1 MRRSRLRQF
10 SPATERLEDRRLLA
24 VSVELLPATD
34 IELRSAT
41 IGFELTEIGGSEPN
55 VSLYYGDDDA
65 GTSAN
70 AWDHIIPVGAVGLG
84 EYSQPLADL
93 LPNNEYFYR
102 VFALSFTDGPT
113 WSDVASFQ
121 TLPPQKA
128 SLTVNGLRNVSGTAF
143 DVSGSLTDDGGD
155 IPNVIVYFGTQ
166 DGGDD
171 PANWESS
178 VDLGTADPDSGAFG
192 SRISGL
198 LPGTSYFVR
207 VAATNASGPS
217 WATAE
222 RIQTAAIAPLRI
234 SEFMAANS
242 STFETRIR
250 SDVEARFQRDDQA
263 FDWIELQNALT
274 ESVDISGYHLTD
286 NRDRPTK
293 WTFPEGTTI
302 PAGGT
307 IVVYASGFGYTDRL
321 HDRNELLHT
330 NFQLSRKGEYLA
342 LTDQS
347 GEVVHEIDSFPA
359 QGYDTS
365 YGYFG
370 NFIGTFRNPTP
381 GALNGPL
388 GPSITNVQH
397 VWEDNDPAKS
407 WTITAEVEPS
417 LHAVE
422 QVELTY
428 RVMFHAD
435 SVLQMNDSG
444 TDADAIAGDGIF
456 TATIP
461 GNIAQPGEMVRYFV
475 SATDTNESLG
485 RAPMFANEDTT
496 PEYFGTMIPDP
507 TIDTQLPILHRFVE
521 QPTRA
526 NAVRGTRASVYFDGE
541 FYDNIFLRS
550 RGGTA
555 QSWPKKAFKF
565 EFNDDHHFQFRT
577 DMPRVDEINVNTT
590 YTDKSYLRAM
600 LTSELQNDSG
610 TPSPETFHLRMHEN
624 GEFFSVALFV
634 EQPDADFLRRH
645 GYDTDGSY
653 YKAGPG
659 STYVRSTGSF
669 EKKTRDYEDKTDLEE
684 FIAGL
689 HLEGDALEHFL
700 FDAVNLPAQIN
711 FMATNVITQ
720 NIDASDK
727 NHYLFRDTNGTGEWH
742 MLPWDLDLTFGPDA
756 LNTNLIV
763 ADENTRGAS
772 NRTAV
777 HPLLGGRE
785 FPLHVG
791 KINELLD
798 RLVENPRTKEMLLRR
813 IRSMTEEYLGT
824 DYFHQRIDE
833 VVAMI
838 ANDVVEDRAKW
849 RSQAHFGGRTL
860 PLEEEAARIKD
871 EYLARRY
878 PYLTEY
884 HVNEGVGI
892 PQIQPPNAS
901 LQFGT
906 AMEFAPDD
914 GQAEFFTITNP
925 NDFAFDVSGWK
936 ISGAVTATLAAGTVI
951 PAGES
956 LYITEDVAALRSR
969 TTGPSGGQ
977 GLFVQAYIG
986 QLADDAGTIELLTPD
1001 EILNA
1006 STTYGGVAIPRA
1018 DATNIRITEINYR
1031 PLDGLPQF
1039 DELATGAS
1047 QFEFVEIMNISNGPV
1062 ELDRTSFGDGIE
1074 FTFAAQQLAAGER
1087 LVVVSDPEAFTSR
1100 YGDAIPIAKGYR
1112 DFENGFTSRLAND
1125 GETISLHSAGGDVIE
1140 SFAYGDSRGWAE
1152 RADGRGS
1159 SLERIEPSND
1169 PSRPGS
1175 WKASHDFHGSPG
1187 TENGSSTQ
1195 TVVIN
1200 EIVVS
1205 AAADNAAQI
1214 ELLNTSGA
1222 QTTLTGYLSNSGTD
1236 PFKFRIPETVM
1247 SPNEYVVFDS
1257 SELGFQFKSDAA
1269 DNAWLV
1275 ASDANGRPT
1284 HFLDVIDFPAT
1295 SNGARGRWPNG
1306 SGEFALLS
1314 SSTPGATNARP
1325 AVDFNDDQSVNASD
1339 VDLLCSAIASG
1350 SGDGAFDLNND
1361 GVINIADMRYLI
1373 EMVMQTN
1380 FGDANLDGR
1389 FDTRDLIQIFSA
1401 AEYEDS
1407 VTGNSLWSEGDW
1419 DCDGDAT
1426 TRDLVLAFQSGSYGE
1441 FAKRNTQ
1448 SQIAAWNDLEEPTAH
1463 DDEEEE
1469 SPRHA
1474 IR

>member
-1 MRRSRLRQF
+1 MRRSGLRQF
-10 SPATERLEDRRLLA
+10 SPSSERLEDRRLLA

-34 IELRSAT
+34 IELRTAT

-70 AWDHIIPVGAVGLG
+70 AWDHIIPVGAVGVG
-84 EYSQPLADL
+84 VYTRPLTDL

-113 WSDVASFQ
+113 WSDVSSFQ

-128 SLTVNGLRNVSGTAF
+128 SLTVGELNNVSGTAF
-143 DVSGSLTDDGGD
+143 DVSGVVTDDGGD
-155 IPNVIVYFGTQ
+155 TPDVVVYYGTQ
-166 DGGDD
+166 NGGDD

-178 VDLGTADPDSGAFG
+178 VNLGPADSETAAFG
-192 SRISGL
+192 SRVSGL

-217 WATAE
+217 WADAE
-222 RIQTAAIAPLRI
+222 QIQTAAIAPLRI
-234 SEFMAANS
+234 SEFMSANS

-250 SDVEARFQRDDQA
+250 SDVEARFQRADQA

-286 NRDRPTK
+286 NQNRPTK
-293 WTFPEGTTI
+293 WEFPEGTTI

-307 IVVYASGFGYTDRL
+307 IVVYASGFGYTDPL
-321 HDRNELLHT
+321 HDNNELLHT
-330 NFQLSRKGEYLA
+330 NFQISRKGEYLA
-342 LTDQS
+342 LTNQS
-347 GEVVHEIDSFPA
+347 GEVVHEIDDFPA

-381 GALNGPL
+381 GELNGPL
-388 GPSITNVQH
+388 GPSITNVEH
-397 VWEDNDPAKS
+397 AWENDNPAQA

-417 LHAVE
+417 QHPLE
-422 QVELTY
+422 KVELTY
-428 RVMFHAD
+428 RVMFNGE
-435 SVLQMNDSG
+435 SVLEMNDDG
-444 TDADAIAGDGIF
+444 TDADVTAGDGIY

-461 GNIAQPGEMVRYFV
+461 GNIAQPGQMVRYFV
-475 SATDTNESLG
+475 SATDTNASLG

-496 PEYFGTMIPDP
+496 AEYFGTMIPDP
-507 TIDTQLPILHRFVE
+507 SIDTQLPVLHRFVE
-521 QPTRA
+521 QPSRSNTT
-526 NAVRGTRASVYFDGE
+526 RGTRASVFYDGE

-565 EFNDDHHFQFRT
+565 EFNDDHHFRFRA

-600 LTSELQNDSG
+600 LTSELQNDAG

-689 HLEGDALEHFL
+689 HLEGDDLEHFL

-785 FPLHVG
+785 FPLHAG

-798 RLVENPRTKEMLLRR
+798 RLVQNPRTKEMLLRR
-813 IRSMTEEYLGT
+813 IRSMADEYLGT
-824 DYFHQRIDE
+824 DYFHQRIDG

-838 ANDVVEDRAKW
+838 TNDVVEDREAW
-849 RSQAHFGGRTL
+849 GSRAHFGGRTFTV
-860 PLEEEAARIKD
+860 EEEAARIKD

-884 HVNEGVGI
+884 HVNGGVGI
-892 PQIQPPNAS
+892 PQVQPPTAS

-906 AMEFAPDD
+906 AMEFAPSD
-914 GQAEFFTITNP
+914 GQAEYFTITNP
-925 NDFAFDVSGWK
+925 HDFAFDVSDWM

-956 LYITEDVAALRSR
+956 LYMTEDVVAFRAR
-969 TTGPSGGQ
+969 TSGPSGGQ
-977 GLFVQAYIG
+977 GLFVQSYVG
-986 QLADDAGTIELLTPD
+986 QLADDAGTIELRTPD
-1001 EILNA
+1001 EALNV

-1031 PLDGLPQF
+1031 PLDGLAQF
-1039 DELATGAS
+1039 NELETGAS
-1047 QFEFVEIMNISNGPV
+1047 QFEFVEIMNISNGAV
-1062 ELDRTSFGDGIE
+1062 ELDRTTFADGIE

-1087 LVVVSDPEAFTSR
+1087 LVVVSDPEAFASR
-1100 YGDAIPIAKGYR
+1100 YGNDVPIAQGYLEFA
-1112 DFENGFTSRLAND
+1112 DGFTSRLAND

-1140 SFAYGDSRGWAE
+1140 SFTYGDNRGWAE

-1159 SLERIEPSND
+1159 SLERID
-1169 PSRPGS
+1169 PSSDPARPGS
-1175 WKASHDFHGSPG
+1175 WQASHDFHGSPG
-1187 TENGSSTQ
+1187 DANASLSPTI
-1195 TVVIN
+1195 VIN
-1200 EIVVS
+1200 EIIMSTGEDS
-1205 AAADNAAQI
+1205 ATQI
-1214 ELLNTSGA
+1214 ELLNTSDTQA
-1222 QTTLTGYLSNSGTD
+1222 TLNGYLSNSGTN
-1236 PFKFRIPETVM
+1236 PLKFRIPETVV
-1247 SPNEYVVFDS
+1247 SPNDYVTFDS
-1257 SELGFQFKSDAA
+1257 TQFGFQFRSDAA
-1269 DNAWLV
+1269 DNAWLI

-1284 HFLDVIDFPAT
+1284 HFLDVVDFPAT
-1295 SNGARGRWPNG
+1295 NDGARGRWPNG
-1306 SGEFALLS
+1306 TGDFALLS
-1314 SSTPGATNARP
+1314 NSTPGATNAPP
-1325 AVDFNDDQSVNASD
+1325 AVDFNDDQSVNAGD
-1339 VDLLCSAIASG
+1339 VDLLCSAIAGG
-1350 SGDGAFDLNND
+1350 SGDTTFDLNDDNVVNL
-1361 GVINIADMRYLI
+1361 GDMRYLI

-1407 VTGNSLWSEGDW
+1407 VANNSVWSEGDW
-1419 DCDGDAT
+1419 NCDGDAT
-1426 TRDLVLAFQSGSYGE
+1426 TRDLVLAFRSGSYGE
-1441 FAKRNTQ
+1441 FAKRHTR
-1448 SQIAAWNDLEEPTAH
+1448 SQIAAWHDL
-1463 DDEEEE
+1463 DDAAARDDDKER